1 MAPLVSRA
9 AVLGTGRIAVL
20 GTGLIGGSFALAVRQ
35 VLPGV
40 RITGWDKPGV
50 LERALELG
58 IADEASPQLQ
68 EAVKGADLVYVALP
82 VGLAIE
88 RLPEIARHVPGHALV
103 TDACSTKR
111 ALCAAAAKCFSEDVL
126 FLGGHPMAGSEVS
139 GIDGADASLF
149 QDAKYAL
156 VGTAAEGASGVEP
169 GPISGHPILGNQ
181 ISGDAISGDRI
192 SEEEIG
198 RIEQGDA
205 RIGNFVRLIEAIG
218 ARPIWIDAETHDRA
232 TAFVSHL
239 PQLVSIALAGVTRE
253 ATDQTGLP
261 LTLAGR
267 GLRDAL
273 RLAGS
278 PYSVWR
284 DIVLTNTDNLDMAL
298 DRLIQAIEHLR
309 AHLRQREL
317 EEEFAAANDVYKLLY
332 NLR

>member
-1 MAPLVSRA
+1 MAPLFSR
-9 AVLGTGRIAVL
+9 VAVL
-20 GTGLIGGSFALAVRQ
+20 GTGLIGGSFALAARRA
-35 VLPGV
+35 LPGAQERV
-40 RITGWDKPGV
+40 RFVGWDKPAV

-58 IADEASPQLQ
+58 VVDEARAELH
-68 EAVKGADLVYVALP
+68 EALAGADLVYIALP

-88 RLPEIARHVPGHALV
+88 RLPEIARHVAEHALV

-111 ALCAAAAKCFSEDVL
+111 AVCAAAEKHFSQAIR

-149 QDAKYAL
+149 QGAKYAL
-156 VGTAAEGASGVEP
+156 VAGGGDDPSG
-169 GPISGHPILGNQ
+169 
-181 ISGDAISGDRI
+181 
-192 SEEEIG
+192 EEIA
-198 RIEQGDA
+198 RIQQSDA
-205 RIGNFVRLIEAIG
+205 RIANFVRLIEAIG
-218 ARPIWIDAETHDRA
+218 ARPIWIDAATHDRA
-232 TAFVSHL
+232 AAFVSHL

-284 DIVLTNTDNLDMAL
+284 DIVLTNTDNLDVAL
-298 DRLIQAIEHLR
+298 DRLSQAIEHLR

-317 EEEFAAANDVYKLLY
+317 EEEFSAANDVYKLLH

>member
-1 MAPLVSRA
+1 MAPPFSRVTA
-9 AVLGTGRIAVL
+9 PGTSRVAVL
-20 GTGLIGGSFALAVRQ
+20 GTGLIGGSFALAVRKAFS
-35 VLPGV
+35 GI
-40 RITGWDKPGV
+40 RITGWDKPSV

-58 IADEASPQLQ
+58 VVDEAKAELP
-68 EAVKGADLVYVALP
+68 EAVADANLIFIALP
-82 VGLAIE
+82 VGFAIE
-88 RLPEIARHVPGHALV
+88 RLPEIARHVSSHALV

-111 ALCAAAAKCFSEDVL
+111 AICAAAEKCFSDDDV

-149 QDAKYAL
+149 QGAKYAL
-156 VGTAAEGASGVEP
+156 VGTGDGSIP
-169 GPISGHPILGNQ
+169 GEKSQQ
-181 ISGDAISGDRI
+181 IEKADVRI
-192 SEEEIG
+192 A
-198 RIEQGDA
+198 D
-205 RIGNFVRLIEAIG
+205 FVRLIEAIG
-218 ARPIWIDAETHDRA
+218 ARPVWMDAVTHDRA
-232 TAFVSHL
+232 AAFVSHL
-239 PQLVSIALAGVTRE
+239 PQLVSVALAGVTRE

-298 DRLIQAIEHLR
+298 DRLSQAIEHLR

-317 EEEFAAANDVYKLLY
+317 EEEFSAANDVYKLLH

>member
-1 MAPLVSRA
+1 MAALSSRVA
-9 AVLGTGRIAVL
+9 PPGPGRVAVL
-20 GTGLIGGSFALAVRQ
+20 GTGLIGGSFALAVRKAF
-35 VLPGV
+35 PAI
-40 RITGWDKPGV
+40 RIRGWDKPSV
-50 LERALELG
+50 LERALELRVV
-58 IADEASPQLQ
+58 DEIQSELPK
-68 EAVKGADLVYVALP
+68 AVEGADLIFIALP

-88 RLPEIARHVPGHALV
+88 RLPEIARHVSRDALV

-111 ALCAAAAKCFSEDVL
+111 AICAAAQKCFSDDNV

-149 QDAKYAL
+149 QGAKYAL
-156 VGTAAEGASGVEP
+156 VGAQD
-169 GPISGHPILGNQ
+169 GPVSREQ
-181 ISGDAISGDRI
+181 
-192 SEEEIG
+192 SEH
-198 RIEQGDA
+198 IEKTDA
-205 RIGNFVRLIEAIG
+205 RIAKFVRLIEAIG
-218 ARPIWIDAETHDRA
+218 ARPIWIDAVTHDRA
-232 TAFVSHL
+232 AAFVSHL
-239 PQLVSIALAGVTRE
+239 PQLVSVALAGVTRE

-284 DIVLTNTDNLDMAL
+284 DIVLTNTDNLDIAL
-298 DRLIQAIEHLR
+298 DRLSQAIEHLR

-317 EEEFAAANDVYKLLY
+317 EEEFSAANDVYKLLH

>member
-1 MAPLVSRA
+1 MAPLFSR
-9 AVLGTGRIAVL
+9 VAVL
-20 GTGLIGGSFALAVRQ
+20 GTGLIGGSFALAARRALLGAQERARFV
-35 VLPGV
+35 
-40 RITGWDKPGV
+40 GWDKPAV

-58 IADEASPQLQ
+58 VVDEARAELH
-68 EAVKGADLVYVALP
+68 EALAGADLVYIALP

-88 RLPEIARHVPGHALV
+88 RLAEIARHVAEHALV

-111 ALCAAAAKCFSEDVL
+111 AICAAAEKHFSQAIR

-149 QDAKYAL
+149 QGAKYAL
-156 VGTAAEGASGVEP
+156 VAGSGDDASGEEM
-169 GPISGHPILGNQ
+169 
-181 ISGDAISGDRI
+181 ARI
-192 SEEEIG
+192 QQS
-198 RIEQGDA
+198 DA
-205 RIGNFVRLIEAIG
+205 RIANFVRLIEAIG
-218 ARPIWIDAETHDRA
+218 ARPIWIDAATHDRA
-232 TAFVSHL
+232 AAFVSHL

-284 DIVLTNTDNLDMAL
+284 DIVLTNTDNLDVAL
-298 DRLIQAIEHLR
+298 DRLSQAIEHLR

-317 EEEFAAANDVYKLLY
+317 EEEFSAANDVYKLLH

>member
-1 MAPLVSRA
+1 MAPLFSR
-9 AVLGTGRIAVL
+9 VAVL
-20 GTGLIGGSFALAVRQ
+20 GTGLIGGSFALAVRRA
-35 VLPGV
+35 LPGI
-40 RITGWDKPGV
+40 RIAGWDRPSV

-58 IADEASPQLQ
+58 VVDDASPELQ
-68 EAVKGADLVYVALP
+68 EAVQGADLIYIALP

-88 RLPEIARHVPGHALV
+88 RLPDIARHVQANALV

-111 ALCAAAAKCFSEDVL
+111 AICTAAEKCFSEDVV

-139 GIDGADASLF
+139 GIDGADAALL
-149 QDAKYAL
+149 DGAKYAL
-156 VGTAAEGASGVEP
+156 VAAEDG
-169 GPISGHPILGNQ
+169 
-181 ISGDAISGDRI
+181 AISG
-192 SEEEIG
+192 
-198 RIEQGDA
+198 EQMSRVEKADA
-205 RIGNFVRLIEAIG
+205 RIKSFIRVIEAIG
-218 ARPIWIDAETHDRA
+218 ARPIWIDAATHDRA
-232 TAFVSHL
+232 AAFVSHL

-298 DRLIQAIEHLR
+298 DRLAQAIERLR

-317 EEEFAAANDVYKLLY
+317 EEEFSAANDVYKLLH

>member
-1 MAPLVSRA
+1 MAPLFSR
-9 AVLGTGRIAVL
+9 VAVL
-20 GTGLIGGSFALAVRQ
+20 GTGLIGGSFALAARRALLGAQERVRF
-35 VLPGV
+35 V
-40 RITGWDKPGV
+40 GWDKPAV

-58 IADEASPQLQ
+58 VVDEARAELH
-68 EAVKGADLVYVALP
+68 EALAGADLVYIALP

-88 RLPEIARHVPGHALV
+88 RLPEIARYVAEHALV

-111 ALCAAAAKCFSEDVL
+111 AVCAAAEKHFSQAIR

-149 QDAKYAL
+149 QGAKYAL
-156 VGTAAEGASGVEP
+156 VAG
-169 GPISGHPILGNQ
+169 
-181 ISGDAISGDRI
+181 SGDDPSG
-192 SEEEIG
+192 EEIA
-198 RIEQGDA
+198 RIQQSDA
-205 RIGNFVRLIEAIG
+205 RIANFVRLVEAIG
-218 ARPIWIDAETHDRA
+218 ARPIWIDAATHDRA
-232 TAFVSHL
+232 AAFVSHL

-284 DIVLTNTDNLDMAL
+284 DIVLTNTDNLDVAL
-298 DRLIQAIEHLR
+298 DRLSQAIEHLR

-317 EEEFAAANDVYKLLY
+317 EEEFSAANDVYKLLH

>member
-1 MAPLVSRA
+1 MAPLSRA
-9 AVLGTGRIAVL
+9 AMLDVSRLAVL

-35 VLPGV
+35 ALPGI
-40 RITGWDKPGV
+40 RIAGWDKPGV
-50 LERALELG
+50 LERALELRVV
-58 IADEASPQLQ
+58 DEAMPELADAIS
-68 EAVKGADLVYVALP
+68 GAGLIYIALP

-88 RLPEIARHVPGHALV
+88 RLPEIARHAPSHTLV

-111 ALCAAAAKCFSEDVL
+111 AICAAAEKCFSGDVL

-139 GIDGADASLF
+139 GIDGADAALF
-149 QDAKYAL
+149 QGAKYAL
-156 VGTAAEGASGVEP
+156 VRADG
-169 GPISGHPILGNQ
+169 GPISGEQFG
-181 ISGDAISGDRI
+181 GA
-192 SEEEIG
+192 
-198 RIEQGDA
+198 EQGDE
-205 RIGNFVRLIEAIG
+205 RIASFLRLIEAIG
-218 ARPIWIDAETHDRA
+218 ARPIWVDAATHDRA
-232 TAFVSHL
+232 AAFVSHL
-239 PQLVSIALAGVTRE
+239 PQLVSVALAGVARE

-278 PYSVWR
+278 PYSIWR

-298 DRLIQAIEHLR
+298 DRLAQAIEHLR

-317 EEEFAAANDVYKLLY
+317 EEEFSAANDVYKLLH

>member
-1 MAPLVSRA
+1 MAPLFSR
-9 AVLGTGRIAVL
+9 VAVL
-20 GTGLIGGSFALAVRQ
+20 GTGLIGGSFALAARRALLGAQERVRF
-35 VLPGV
+35 V
-40 RITGWDKPGV
+40 GWDKPPV

-58 IADEASPQLQ
+58 VVDEAYAELP
-68 EAVKGADLVYVALP
+68 EALAGADLVYIALP

-88 RLPEIARHVPGHALV
+88 RLPEIARHVAEGALV

-111 ALCAAAAKCFSEDVL
+111 AICAAAEKHFAQAIR
-126 FLGGHPMAGSEVS
+126 FLGGHPMAGSELS
-139 GIDGADASLF
+139 GIDGADDSLF
-149 QDAKYAL
+149 QGAKYAL
-156 VGTAAEGASGVEP
+156 VVGSGDDASGED
-169 GPISGHPILGNQ
+169 I
-181 ISGDAISGDRI
+181 DRI
-192 SEEEIG
+192 QQS
-198 RIEQGDA
+198 DA
-205 RIGNFVRLIEAIG
+205 RIANFVRLIEAIG
-218 ARPIWIDAETHDRA
+218 ARPIWIDAAAHDRA
-232 TAFVSHL
+232 AAFVSHL

-284 DIVLTNTDNLDMAL
+284 DIVLTNTDNLDVAL
-298 DRLIQAIEHLR
+298 DRFSQAIEHLR

-317 EEEFAAANDVYKLLY
+317 EEEFSAANDVYKLLH

>member
-1 MAPLVSRA
+1 MAPGFS
-9 AVLGTGRIAVL
+9 RIAVL
-20 GTGLIGGSFALAVRQ
+20 GTGLIGGSFALAVRRA
-35 VLPGV
+35 VPGV
-40 RITGWDKPGV
+40 RIVGWDKPSV
-50 LERALELG
+50 LERALELRVVN
-58 IADEASPQLQ
+58 EAEPELQ
-68 EAVKGADLVYVALP
+68 AALKGADLIYIALP

-88 RLPEIARHVPGHALV
+88 RLPEIARQMSGHVLV

-111 ALCAAAAKCFSEDVL
+111 AICATADKCFSKGVV
-126 FLGGHPMAGSEVS
+126 FLGGHPMAGSELS
-139 GIDGADASLF
+139 GIDGADATLF
-149 QDAKYAL
+149 EGAKYAL
-156 VGTAAEGASGVEP
+156 IAAEDGSISSEQMSRVE
-169 GPISGHPILGNQ
+169 Q
-181 ISGDAISGDRI
+181 A
-192 SEEEIG
+192 
-198 RIEQGDA
+198 DA
-205 RIGNFVRLIEAIG
+205 RVANFVSLIEAVG
-218 ARPIWIDAETHDRA
+218 ARPVWLDAATHDRA
-232 TAFVSHL
+232 AAFVSHL

-298 DRLIQAIEHLR
+298 DRLTQAIEHLR

-317 EEEFAAANDVYKLLY
+317 EEEFSAANDVYKLLH

>member
-1 MAPLVSRA
+1 MAPPFSRVA
-9 AVLGTGRIAVL
+9 AQGTSRVAVL
-20 GTGLIGGSFALAVRQ
+20 GTGLIGGSFALAVRKAF
-35 VLPGV
+35 PGI
-40 RITGWDKPGV
+40 RITGWDKPSV

-58 IADEASPQLQ
+58 VVDEAKADLR
-68 EAVKGADLVYVALP
+68 EAVADANLIFIALP

-88 RLPEIARHVPGHALV
+88 RLPEIARHVSRHALV

-111 ALCAAAAKCFSEDVL
+111 AICAAAEKCFSDDNV

-149 QDAKYAL
+149 QGAKYAL
-156 VGTAAEGASGVEP
+156 VGTGDGS
-169 GPISGHPILGNQ
+169 ISGERFQ
-181 ISGDAISGDRI
+181 IEKADVRI
-192 SEEEIG
+192 A
-198 RIEQGDA
+198 D
-205 RIGNFVRLIEAIG
+205 FVRMIEAIG
-218 ARPIWIDAETHDRA
+218 ARPVWIDAVAHDRA
-232 TAFVSHL
+232 AAFVSHL
-239 PQLVSIALAGVTRE
+239 PQLVSVALAGVTRE

-298 DRLIQAIEHLR
+298 DRLSQAIEHLR

-317 EEEFAAANDVYKLLY
+317 EEEFSAANDVYKLLH

>member
-1 MAPLVSRA
+1 MAPFFS
-9 AVLGTGRIAVL
+9 RIAVL
-20 GTGLIGGSFALAVRQ
+20 GTGLIGGSFALAARRA
-35 VLPGV
+35 LPGV
-40 RITGWDKPGV
+40 RIVGWDKPSV
-50 LERALELG
+50 LARALELRVVN
-58 IADEASPQLQ
+58 EAEPELP
-68 EAVKGADLVYVALP
+68 AALKGAELVYVALP

-88 RLPEIARHVPGHALV
+88 RLPEIARQIPGHVLV

-111 ALCAAAAKCFSEDVL
+111 AICATAAKCFSNEVV
-126 FLGGHPMAGSEVS
+126 FLGGHPMAGSELS
-139 GIDGADASLF
+139 GVDGADAALF
-149 QDAKYAL
+149 EGAKYAL
-156 VGTAAEGASGVEP
+156 IRADDGSISSGQMSPVE
-169 GPISGHPILGNQ
+169 Q
-181 ISGDAISGDRI
+181 A
-192 SEEEIG
+192 
-198 RIEQGDA
+198 DA
-205 RIGNFVRLIEAIG
+205 RVANFVGLIEAVG
-218 ARPIWIDAETHDRA
+218 ARPVWIDAATHDRA
-232 TAFVSHL
+232 AAFVSHL

-298 DRLIQAIEHLR
+298 DRLSQAIEHLR

-317 EEEFAAANDVYKLLY
+317 EEEFSAANDVYKLLH

>member
-1 MAPLVSRA
+1 MAPLFSR
-9 AVLGTGRIAVL
+9 VAVL
-20 GTGLIGGSFALAVRQ
+20 GTGLIGGSFALAVRKT
-35 VLPGV
+35 LPGICIV
-40 RITGWDKPGV
+40 GWDKPSV

-58 IADEASPQLQ
+58 VVDEVQPELQ
-68 EAVKGADLVYVALP
+68 DAINNADLVYIALP

-88 RLPEIARHVPGHALV
+88 RLPEIARQVPRHALV

-111 ALCAAAAKCFSEDVL
+111 AVCATAEKCFSEGVL
-126 FLGGHPMAGSEVS
+126 FLGGHPMAGSERS

-149 QDAKYAL
+149 QGAKYAL
-156 VGTAAEGASGVEP
+156 VGTEGGS
-169 GPISGHPILGNQ
+169 ISGEQ
-181 ISGDAISGDRI
+181 MDRI
-192 SEEEIG
+192 ERADS
-198 RIEQGDA
+198 RIA
-205 RIGNFVRLIEAIG
+205 SFLSLIETIG

-232 TAFVSHL
+232 AAFVSHL
-239 PQLVSIALAGVTRE
+239 PQLVSVALAGVTRE

-284 DIVLTNTDNLDMAL
+284 DIVLTNSDNLDMAL
-298 DRLIQAIEHLR
+298 DRLAQAIEHLR

-317 EEEFAAANDVYKLLY
+317 EEEFSAANDVYKLLH

>member
-1 MAPLVSRA
+1 MAPLFSR
-9 AVLGTGRIAVL
+9 VAVL
-20 GTGLIGGSFALAVRQ
+20 GTGLIGGSFALAVRR
-35 VLPGV
+35 VLGI
-40 RITGWDKPGV
+40 RIVGWDKPNV
-50 LERALELG
+50 LERALQLG
-58 IADEASPQLQ
+58 VVDDVNPELQ
-68 EAVKGADLVYVALP
+68 EAVKGADLIYIALP

-88 RLPEIARHVPGHALV
+88 RLPEIARHVQANALV

-111 ALCAAAAKCFSEDVL
+111 AICAAAEKCFSEDVV

-139 GIDGADASLF
+139 GIDGADAALL
-149 QDAKYAL
+149 DGAKYAL
-156 VGTAAEGASGVEP
+156 VQGETGAGDGS
-169 GPISGHPILGNQ
+169 
-181 ISGDAISGDRI
+181 ISGDPISK
-192 SEEEIG
+192 EMG
-198 RIEQGDA
+198 RVEQVDA
-205 RIGNFVRLIEAIG
+205 RIANFMRLIEAIG
-218 ARPIWIDAETHDRA
+218 ARPIWIDAARHDRA
-232 TAFVSHL
+232 AAFVSHL

-298 DRLIQAIEHLR
+298 DRLAQAIEHLR

-317 EEEFAAANDVYKLLY
+317 EEEFSAANDVYKLLH

>member
-1 MAPLVSRA
+1 MTPLVSRA
-9 AVLGTGRIAVL
+9 AVVGTGRIAVL

-35 VLPGV
+35 VLPGI
-40 RITGWDKPGV
+40 RIAGWDKPGV

-58 IADEASPQLQ
+58 VVDEVSPQLQ
-68 EAVKGADLVYVALP
+68 EAVKGADLVYIALP

-111 ALCAAAAKCFSEDVL
+111 ALCTAADKCFSEGVL

-149 QDAKYAL
+149 HGAKYAL
-156 VGTAAEGASGVEP
+156 VGTAAEGASGV
-169 GPISGHPILGNQ
+169 GPIEH
-181 ISGDAISGDRI
+181 GDTRI
-192 SEEEIG
+192 A
-198 RIEQGDA
+198 D
-205 RIGNFVRLIEAIG
+205 FVRLLEAIG
-218 ARPIWIDAETHDRA
+218 ARPIWMDAETHDRA

-298 DRLIQAIEHLR
+298 DRLMQAIEHLR

-317 EEEFAAANDVYKLLY
+317 EEEFAAANDVYKLLH

>member
-1 MAPLVSRA
+1 MAPLFSR
-9 AVLGTGRIAVL
+9 VAVL
-20 GTGLIGGSFALAVRQ
+20 GTGLIGGSFALAARRA
-35 VLPGV
+35 LPGAQEIV
-40 RITGWDKPGV
+40 RFVGWDKPPV

-58 IADEASPQLQ
+58 VVDEACAELPK
-68 EAVKGADLVYVALP
+68 AVAGADLIYIALP

-88 RLPEIARHVPGHALV
+88 SLAEIARHVAEHALV

-111 ALCAAAAKCFSEDVL
+111 AICAAAEKHFSQAIR

-149 QDAKYAL
+149 QGAKYAL
-156 VGTAAEGASGVEP
+156 VAGSGDDASGEEM
-169 GPISGHPILGNQ
+169 
-181 ISGDAISGDRI
+181 ARI
-192 SEEEIG
+192 QHS
-198 RIEQGDA
+198 DA
-205 RIGNFVRLIEAIG
+205 RIANFVRLIEAIG
-218 ARPIWIDAETHDRA
+218 ARPIWIDAATHDRA
-232 TAFVSHL
+232 AAFVSHL

-284 DIVLTNTDNLDMAL
+284 DIVLTNTDNLDVAL
-298 DRLIQAIEHLR
+298 DRLSQAIEHLR

-317 EEEFAAANDVYKLLY
+317 EEEFSAANDVYKLLH

>member
-1 MAPLVSRA
+1 MAPLFPRV
-9 AVLGTGRIAVL
+9 AVL

-35 VLPGV
+35 AFPGI
-40 RITGWDKPGV
+40 RIAGWDRPSV

-58 IADEASPQLQ
+58 VVDEAVPELQ
-68 EAVKGADLVYVALP
+68 DAVSGAGLIYLALP

-88 RLPEIARHVPGHALV
+88 RLPEIARHVPGQALV

-111 ALCAAAAKCFSEDVL
+111 AICAAAEKCFAEDLL

-139 GIDGADASLF
+139 GIDGADAALF
-149 QDAKYAL
+149 HGAKYAL
-156 VGTAAEGASGVEP
+156 VAAEVGPNSGEQLGSVE
-169 GPISGHPILGNQ
+169 Q
-181 ISGDAISGDRI
+181 A
-192 SEEEIG
+192 
-198 RIEQGDA
+198 DA
-205 RIGNFVRLIEAIG
+205 RIANFVRVIEAIG
-218 ARPIWIDAETHDRA
+218 ARPVWIDAVRHDRA
-232 TAFVSHL
+232 AAFVSHL
-239 PQLVSIALAGVTRE
+239 PQLVSVALASVTRE

-267 GLRDAL
+267 GLRDLL

-284 DIVLTNTDNLDMAL
+284 DIVLTNTDNLDIAL
-298 DRLIQAIEHLR
+298 DRLTQAIEHLR

-317 EEEFAAANDVYKLLY
+317 EEEFSAANDVYKLLH

>member
-1 MAPLVSRA
+1 MAPLFSRT
-9 AVLGTGRIAVL
+9 AVLGTGRVAVL
-20 GTGLIGGSFALAVRQ
+20 GTGLIGGSFALAARRA
-35 VLPGV
+35 LPGI
-40 RITGWDKPGV
+40 RIAGWDKPSV

-58 IADEASPQLQ
+58 VVDEASPELQ
-68 EAVKGADLVYVALP
+68 EAVKGADLVYIALP

-88 RLPEIARHVPGHALV
+88 RLPEIARHVPRHALV

-111 ALCAAAAKCFSEDVL
+111 VICAAAEKCFSGDTV

-139 GIDGADASLF
+139 GIDGAEASLF
-149 QDAKYAL
+149 EGAKYAL
-156 VGTAAEGASGVEP
+156 VGSEGGS
-169 GPISGHPILGNQ
+169 
-181 ISGDAISGDRI
+181 ISGDQMN
-192 SEEEIG
+192 
-198 RIEQGDA
+198 RIEQADT
-205 RIGNFVRLIEAIG
+205 RIANFVRLVEAIG
-218 ARPIWIDAETHDRA
+218 ARPIWIDAVTHDRA
-232 TAFVSHL
+232 AAFVSHL
-239 PQLVSIALAGVTRE
+239 PQLVSVALAGVTRE

-298 DRLIQAIEHLR
+298 DLLAQAIEHLR

-317 EEEFAAANDVYKLLY
+317 EEEFSAANDVYKLLH

>member
-1 MAPLVSRA
+1 MAPPSPFPALRTSR
-9 AVLGTGRIAVL
+9 LAVL
-20 GTGLIGGSFALAVRQ
+20 GTGLIGGSFALAVRRA
-35 VLPGV
+35 LPGI
-40 RITGWDKPGV
+40 RIVGWDKPNV
-50 LERALELG
+50 LERARELRA
-58 IADEASPQLQ
+58 IDEAKPDLQ
-68 EAVKGADLVYVALP
+68 EALAGADLVYIALP

-88 RLPEIARHVPGHALV
+88 RLPEIARHVPRHALV

-111 ALCAAAAKCFSEDVL
+111 AICAAAEKCFSEAVL

-139 GIDGADASLF
+139 GIDGADAALF
-149 QDAKYAL
+149 QGAKYA
-156 VGTAAEGASGVEP
+156 VIGAEGSSVSGE
-169 GPISGHPILGNQ
+169 PISGAAQ
-181 ISGDAISGDRI
+181 S
-192 SEEEIG
+192 
-198 RIEQGDA
+198 DA
-205 RIGNFVRLIEAIG
+205 RIADFLRLIEAIG
-218 ARPIWIDAETHDRA
+218 ARPIWIDAATHDRA
-232 TAFVSHL
+232 AAFVSHL
-239 PQLVSIALAGVTRE
+239 PQLVSVALAGVTRE

-298 DRLIQAIEHLR
+298 DRLTQAIEHLR

-317 EEEFAAANDVYKLLY
+317 EEEFAAANDVYKLLH

>member
-1 MAPLVSRA
+1 MAPLFSR
-9 AVLGTGRIAVL
+9 VAVL

-35 VLPGV
+35 VFPAIRLA
-40 RITGWDKPGV
+40 GWDKPGV
-50 LERALELG
+50 LERALELSVV
-58 IADEASPQLQ
+58 DEACPELP
-68 EAVKGADLVYVALP
+68 EAVKGADLVYIALP

-88 RLPEIARHVPGHALV
+88 RLPEIARQVAGHALV

-111 ALCAAAAKCFSEDVL
+111 AICATAEKHFSEDVL

-139 GIDGADASLF
+139 GIDGADATLF
-149 QDAKYAL
+149 RGAKYAL
-156 VGTAAEGASGVEP
+156 IGAEDGSIP
-169 GPISGHPILGNQ
+169 GEQ
-181 ISGDAISGDRI
+181 M
-192 SEEEIG
+192 G
-198 RIEQGDA
+198 RMEQTDA
-205 RIGNFVRLIEAIG
+205 RIASFVRLIEAMG
-218 ARPIWIDAETHDRA
+218 ARPIWIDAAAHDRA
-232 TAFVSHL
+232 AAFVSHL
-239 PQLVSIALAGVTRE
+239 PQLVSVALAGVTRE

-261 LTLAGR
+261 LTLAGP

-298 DRLIQAIEHLR
+298 DRLAQAIEHLR

-317 EEEFAAANDVYKLLY
+317 EEEFAAANDVYKLLH